1 MNSFNVGGVTN
12 VAMSIYNGLDKQK
25 FSVDFIRD
33 GQYKQN
39 QTEEFVKSNG
49 SKVYCFNKP
58 LLNKT
63 PVLNYYFQYKNIA
76 NQILSQIGKVK
87 YDVIHVHAH
96 ASLGIILARK
106 LRIPVRILH
115 FHEAVSDFG
124 DNVNKSFITKII
136 WKHRQR
142 KYNKWATVKSGDS
155 LKACAVKYGEK
166 VLKDPKLCV
175 LYPPIDFTRFNPS
188 IYDKESAVKEFCINT
203 SAINLIHVGR
213 LVPVKNQNFI
223 IDVLK
228 ELNEV
233 KNAELYFVG
242 DGECKDSLTNHAKK
256 LGVIDKVHFL
266 PPNTSPSIYRAMNFS
281 LLPSFSEAFGM
292 VAVESQVMGVPCFAS
307 SCVPKDVN
315 VGACEFLDLSLGA
328 KDWAKR
334 ILDYKEFNL
343 DLEKVSLFK
352 EEVLVKKVEE
362 LYNGKKPNLV

>member
-12 VAMSIYNGLDKQK
+12 VVKEIYRGLDRTK
-25 FSVDFIRD
+25 FSVDFVRSNVNVNDFDKEVIGNGD
-33 GQYKQN
+33 KVYYYKPVPLNKIPFYNYYKQR
-39 QTEEFVKSNG
+39 KA
-49 SKVYCFNKP
+49 
-58 LLNKT
+58 
-63 PVLNYYFQYKNIA
+63 IA
-76 NQILSQIGKVK
+76 KQILAQIKGAK
-87 YDVIHVHAH
+87 YDVIHIHI
-96 ASLGIILARK
+96 STIIGLYVAK
-106 LRIPVRILH
+106 KAKIPVRILH

-124 DNVNKSFITKII
+124 GKANKSFITKII
-136 WKHRQR
+136 WKHRQK

-155 LKACAVKYGEK
+155 LKACAIKYGEK

-175 LYPPIDFTRFNPS
+175 LYPPIDFNRFNPS

-213 LVPVKNQNFI
+213 LVPVKNQKFI

-242 DGECKDSLTNHAKK
+242 DGECKDSLISHAKK

-266 PPNTSPSIYRAMNFS
+266 PPNTSPGIYRAMNFS

-334 ILDYKEFNL
+334 ILDYKGAKI
-343 DLEKVSLFK
+343 DKEKVQNFK
-352 EEVLVKKVEE
+352 IE
-362 LYNGKKPNLV
+362 NLVEKIEKLYEGASPKTI